1 MAGDA
6 AELLRKARS
15 GDETSA
21 AALLATTYEELRA
34 MAERL
39 MARERPAHTLTPTAL
54 VHEVAAKILGR
65 DAGPLKDRAHAL
77 GYAAIAMR
85 RVLVDHARG
94 RATRKRG
101 GGGGGEGAGG
111 GRARLHS
118 GIALADDR
126 GPEPLD
132 VLALDE
138 ALTRLAGLHA
148 RQGRV
153 VEMRF
158 FGGLTVDEVAAALGV
173 SVPTVESDWRM
184 ARTWLHRELTRQG
197 AE

>member
-1 MAGDA
+1 MPDSTSDLLRRAQAGD
-6 AELLRKARS
+6 EK
-15 GDETSA
+15 SA
-21 AALLATTYEELRA
+21 AALLATTYEELRG

-54 VHEVAAKILGR
+54 VHEAAAKILGR
-65 DAGPLKDRAHAL
+65 DAGPLKDRAHVL
-77 GYAAIAMR
+77 GYAAVAMR

-94 RATRKRG
+94 RATQKRG
-101 GGGGGEGAGG
+101 GAAG
-111 GRARLHS
+111 GRAQLHS
-118 GIALADDR
+118 GIALTDDR

-138 ALTRLAGLHA
+138 ALLRLTGLHS
-148 RQGRV
+148 RQARV

-158 FGGLTVDEVAAALGV
+158 FGGLTVEEVAAALGV
-173 SVPTVESDWRM
+173 SAPTVESDWRM

>member
-1 MAGDA
+1 MAGDNPA
-6 AELLRKARS
+6 DLLRRAQA
-15 GDETSA
+15 GDEKSA
-21 AALLATTYEELRA
+21 AALLATTYDELRG

-54 VHEVAAKILGR
+54 VHEAAAKILGR
-65 DAGPLKDRAHAL
+65 DAGPLKDRAHVL

-94 RATRKRG
+94 RATQKRG
-101 GGGGGEGAGG
+101 GAEGG
-111 GRARLHS
+111 GRAQLHS

-148 RQGRV
+148 RQARV

-158 FGGLTVDEVAAALGV
+158 FGGLTVEEAAAALGV

-197 AE
+197 TA